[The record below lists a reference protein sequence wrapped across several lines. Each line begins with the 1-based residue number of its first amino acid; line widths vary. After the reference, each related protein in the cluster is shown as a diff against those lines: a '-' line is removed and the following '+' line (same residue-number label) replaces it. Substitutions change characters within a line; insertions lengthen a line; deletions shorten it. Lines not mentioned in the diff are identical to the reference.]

1 MVKMMQQKQIWCLKD
16 MYTKRTKY
24 FFTTYTTNF
33 NPCNHILYSV
43 QDLMQIISFTLNN
56 PLQIPLKGRTPRF
69 MLIISITCCCLTS
82 LIHSSTLNQT
92 HIFFLNGTNDHYCI
106 IYMKEEKKPPKQ
118 LDPWCKVFVT
128 IDYHYMHVYKTTEEN
143 TAPVSQSMMYIK

>member
-43 QDLMQIISFTLNN
+43 QDQMQIISFTLNN
-56 PLQIPLKGRTPRF
+56 PLQIPLKERTPRF
-69 MLIISITCCCLTS
+69 MLIIPITCCCLTS
-82 LIHSSTLNQT
+82 LIHSSKLNQT
-92 HIFFLNGTNDHYCI
+92 HFLKNGTNDHYCI
-106 IYMKEEKKPPKQ
+106 IYMKEEKKNPKQ

-143 TAPVSQSMMYIK
+143 TAPVSQAMMYIK

>member
-43 QDLMQIISFTLNN
+43 QDQMQIISFTLNN
-56 PLQIPLKGRTPRF
+56 PLQITLKERTPRF
-69 MLIISITCCCLTS
+69 MLIMPITCCCLTS
-82 LIHSSTLNQT
+82 LIHSSKLNQT
-92 HIFFLNGTNDHYCI
+92 HFLKNGTNDHYCI
-106 IYMKEEKKPPKQ
+106 IYMKEKKTPKQ
-118 LDPWCKVFVT
+118 QDPWCKVFVT

-143 TAPVSQSMMYIK
+143 TAPVSQATMYKI

>member
-43 QDLMQIISFTLNN
+43 QDQMQIISFTLNN
-56 PLQIPLKGRTPRF
+56 PLQITLKERTPRF
-69 MLIISITCCCLTS
+69 MLIIPITCCCLTS
-82 LIHSSTLNQT
+82 LIHSSKLNQT
-92 HIFFLNGTNDHYCI
+92 HFLKNGTNDHYCI
-106 IYMKEEKKPPKQ
+106 IYMKEKKTPKQ
-118 LDPWCKVFVT
+118 QDPWCKVFVT

-143 TAPVSQSMMYIK
+143 TAPVSQATMYKI